1 MPKTRRD
8 LLLAIADKVGGERA
22 RRMREAV
29 RQAKYDPLLERP
41 ISDAEFASRL
51 EQAEKDLPTALE
63 SFENLGP
70 EDPGSWGFPN

>member
-1 MPKTRRD
+1 
-8 LLLAIADKVGGERA
+8 
-22 RRMREAV
+22 MREAV